1 MIMQN
6 QVQWDQSTNNALQLK
21 VPHIVIVTGYS
32 GAGKNTVLH
41 SLEDIGFFCINNLP
55 GSLLQPFFESLM
67 RDEIAA
73 QRIALGLDVRGDIA
87 AIIPKL
93 YRFKSV
99 WPFSLKIVFVTSSY
113 EILLKRFQETRRRH
127 PLANVTKDISDAIKE
142 ERVLLQPLCD
152 MADILLDTDQ
162 FTINQ
167 LRRFVIKAFSS
178 DGAQKMVVTVTAFG
192 FKYGVP
198 PESNLLF
205 DVRFLPNPYF
215 EPTLKQ
221 LCGTDQPVYDYLF
234 AQPMVQDYW
243 LRLHSFAT
251 YVIHQSLAEGRFAMN
266 IAIGCTGG
274 RHRSVALAHRLA
286 QSHIEH
292 VTFLTRFRDIMRDTD
307 RDYTHEGKI

>member
-1 MIMQN
+1 MPS
-6 QVQWDQSTNNALQLK
+6 VGESKNNALSQ
-21 VPHIVIVTGYS
+21 IVIVTGYS

-55 GSLLQPFFESLM
+55 SSLLQPFFESLM
-67 RDEIAA
+67 RDELAA
-73 QRIALGLDVRGDIA
+73 QRIALGLDVRSNIS

-93 YRFKSV
+93 YRWKSV

-113 EILLKRFQETRRRH
+113 EVLLKRFEETRRRH
-127 PLANVTKDISDAIKE
+127 PLANSTKDISDAIKE
-142 ERVLLQPLCD
+142 EQGMLQPLCD
-152 MADILLDTDQ
+152 MADVVLDTDQ

-167 LRRFVIKAFSS
+167 LRRFVIKAFSYE
-178 DGAQKMVVTVTAFG
+178 GAQQMVVTITAFG

-215 EPTLKQ
+215 EPSLKL
-221 LCGTDQPVYDYLF
+221 LCGLDAPVYEYLF

-243 LRLHSFAT
+243 MRLSTFAT
-251 YVIHQSLAEGRFAMN
+251 YVINQSLAEGRFAMN

-286 QSHIEH
+286 QEKVDH
-292 VTFLTRFRDIMRDTD
+292 VTFLTRFRDIIRDTQG
-307 RDYTHEGKI
+307 TP